1 MRPGLRF
8 KITDLF
14 VVTLSV
20 AIGCAVAQTP
30 QLSWSDGVFLSVTFM
45 VAVLTGQECLALDR
59 LRKAECSIASMAS
72 LTREQRFELAFLA
85 WSRFTVVTLLAL
97 TLSVDLLHRLAIITL
112 PEGDSWPSDGQWGRA
127 ALIDLALL
135 VCLCSPT
142 LPWRPAPRS
151 LGRTL
156 ISLVASLAAIFW
168 AAIAL
173 TDTTLIHFLVFIAVE
188 GIEFAQPSR
197 FTRIVPQENKST
209 FAYLLIAQSLLVLA
223 LAVTLRALAR
233 QWTSPLR
240 WRLTLVLVLLLGTV
254 LLAAGT
260 WTLITGYFREISP
273 AMFEGIV
280 IGPVHRWL
288 VTALIIGISSV
299 AWTYLALRDGFAHG
313 QSAAEIPVN
322 WPFLRFLGPVLVF
335 AFYGVYGVLVATA
348 LVENPFFEDTF
359 DWETLF
365 YLLGYPMYFFPFA
378 VWVTAAVQLWRLWK
392 SRRAVPRV
400 VLYGITPSALATVAS
415 FSILLGA
422 LGGAV
427 LAWTSFA
434 LWLTPWYL
442 WP

>member
-14 VVTLSV
+14 VATLSV

-30 QLSWSDGVFLSVTFM
+30 QLSWSDGVFLSVTFL

-59 LRKAECSIASMAS
+59 LRKAMAS
-72 LTREQRFELAFLA
+72 LTREQRFELWFLA

-97 TLSVDLLHRLAIITL
+97 TSSVDLLHRLAIITL
-112 PEGDSWPSDGQWGRA
+112 PEGDSWQSDGQWGRA
-127 ALIDLALL
+127 AMMDLALII
-135 VCLCSPT
+135 CLCSPT
-142 LPWRPAPRS
+142 LPWRPPPRS

-156 ISLVASLAAIFW
+156 ISLVASLAAIVW

-173 TDTTLIHFLVFIAVE
+173 TDSALVHFLVFIAIE

-197 FTRIVPQENKST
+197 FAHIVPEENKWT
-209 FAYLLIAQSLLVLA
+209 FAYLLIAQSLVVLA
-223 LAVTLRALAR
+223 LAFTLSALAR
-233 QWTSPLR
+233 RWTSSLR
-240 WRLTLVLVLLLGTV
+240 WRLTLVVVLLLGIAV
-254 LLAAGT
+254 LAAGT
-260 WTLITGYFREISP
+260 WTLITGSFREISP

-288 VTALIIGISSV
+288 VVALIIGVSCV
-299 AWTYLALRDGFAHG
+299 AWTYLALRDGFAQR

-322 WPFLRFLGPVLVF
+322 GPLLRVLRPALVF
-335 AFYGVYGVLVATA
+335 AFYSVYGVLVATA

-392 SRRAVPRV
+392 SRRALPHV
-400 VLYGITPSALATVAS
+400 VLYGITPGALATVAS

-434 LWLTPWYL
+434 LWLTPWYR